1 MTLTD
6 LTVKFLRPSSGDF
19 LVSVELIQ
27 VTNEIELERLLTKVD
42 STFVVNFVNA
52 DCGVQVHQVAQLLSE
67 RSHQGTITSNEQ
79 LFGGV
84 VDAEADYRNQWIWH
98 IKVII
103 KLFLHVSPQLQGSQN
118 VMPKGRWLKNPPS
131 SAWRP
136 YESLPQPGIA
146 LLYLGR
152 AKPIPTTLKKLKIS
166 FIFWILSVE
175 EHVLERSELAIDL
188 LFVRSEVLDG

>member
-1 MTLTD
+1 LQVTLTD
-6 LTVKFLRPSSGDF
+6 LTVKLLRPSSGDL

-84 VDAEADYRNQWIWH
+84 VDAEADYRNQ
-98 IKVII
+98 
-103 KLFLHVSPQLQGSQN
+103 
-118 VMPKGRWLKNPPS
+118 
-131 SAWRP
+131 
-136 YESLPQPGIA
+136 
-146 LLYLGR
+146 
-152 AKPIPTTLKKLKIS
+152 
-166 FIFWILSVE
+166 
-175 EHVLERSELAIDL
+175 
-188 LFVRSEVLDG
+188 